1 MDKKSKNL
9 DSASVMAGSQGHLA
23 KSEDSVPA
31 AGDPSK
37 GKDIKPQASDM
48 DKNQSNVSVSKQKR
62 SKISLKGFFGCLFN
76 SNYKGFFC
84 HFD

>member
-48 DKNQSNVSVSKQKR
+48 DKN
-62 SKISLKGFFGCLFN
+62 
-76 SNYKGFFC
+76 
-84 HFD
+84 